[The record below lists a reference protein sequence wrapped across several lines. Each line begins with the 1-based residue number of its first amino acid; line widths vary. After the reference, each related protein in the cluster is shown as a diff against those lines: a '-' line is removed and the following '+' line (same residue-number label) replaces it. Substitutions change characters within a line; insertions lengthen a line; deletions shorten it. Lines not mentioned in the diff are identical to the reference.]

1 LGTSTQLATHGPRP
15 RTLGGR
21 IFRSL
26 CRSVEASDYAGG
38 TANATIDNALDFL
51 NKTVPDFMEMT
62 GRGSVLDFGCGY
74 GLQAAALA
82 RLGNDVTGLDLPRDV
97 FRASWERLTD
107 AYPTLHLTTQ
117 TPSRTFDVVYSCS
130 SFEHFSDPGHILSL
144 MRDRVRPGGKLVIAF
159 AEPWYSPHGHHMD
172 GITRMPWVNLLFRE
186 ADVMEVRSLFRR
198 DGATRYHEVEG
209 GLNQM
214 TVARFERLM
223 RSSGMQV
230 RSLRLFPVKRL
241 PLVTKIP
248 AIRELFTAACSAVLE
263 K

>member
-1 LGTSTQLATHGPRP
+1 MEITGHGS
-15 RTLGGR
+15 
-21 IFRSL
+21 I
-26 CRSVEASDYAGG
+26 
-38 TANATIDNALDFL
+38 LD
-51 NKTVPDFMEMT
+51 V
-62 GRGSVLDFGCGY
+62 GCGY

-82 RLGNDVTGLDLPRDV
+82 RLGCDVTGVDLPRDV
-97 FRASWERLTD
+97 FRASWEDLTD
-107 AYPTLHLTTQ
+107 AYPNLYLTTQ

-130 SFEHFSDPGHILSL
+130 SFEHFSDPAHILSL

-186 ADVMEVRSLFRR
+186 ADVMDVRSHYRC
-198 DGATRYHEVEG
+198 DGATRYDEVEG

-214 TVARFERLM
+214 TVARFEGLM
-223 RSSGMQV
+223 RNSGLQV
-230 RSLRLFPVKRL
+230 RSLRLFPVKGV

-248 AIRELFTAACSAVLE
+248 VIKELFTAACSAVLQ